1 MLTPLE
7 LNGKTFSKGFRG
19 YDTDEVNQFFSQISR
34 DYERLY
40 QDNVELKDS
49 VERVSSKL
57 EYYQR
62 MESTMQSTLVVAQET
77 ADEVKKSSL
86 QKAQVL
92 TQETELA
99 CNKQKESAIAFCNK
113 LRADTEAEITR
124 MKSEADAYAEK
135 VRKMADEYA
144 SKTRGDADDYGKS
157 TRTDA
162 DSYAQ
167 GLRSETDSKTSKL
180 REEVQS
186 FVDKMKS
193 MAEIE
198 VAKMKVEAEDNCKS
212 QLADSREQART
223 LTAEATAHAN
233 QVMADANQQSQNIV
247 AEATQK
253 AHEMIANAQKQSQ
266 DMIAEARQKSQDM
279 VAEATQKSQNMI
291 SEATEKSQ
299 KIMAEAT
306 EQSRSMVHEA
316 TERSRTLVQEATER
330 SNSMV
335 SEATERSNSM
345 IRESTERS
353 QRMVFV
359 AETKAAAAMDTY
371 NTMVNK
377 ANSQSKQLK
386 SLLQSQLSL
395 YDNFEAE
402 YAVDQIVQPKLQAV
416 KKAEPFLETKAE
428 PVVAGADDGVASF
441 VEAEKAE
448 PVKEEDV
455 AEEIRTAP
463 EVKPVPA
470 VAAEDRVST
479 GEFVS
484 NVPQQNIA
492 EAENTTAKDETIS
505 DTGAGMPAREPVAEE
520 AEVKSAAET
529 PKEVQA
535 KVNFTEAAKANAAAA
550 AEAKSVFAA
559 ENPVAAEAKKNPSEA
574 DRSSAGEGNGYGG
587 TRKPLFTR
595 FNPRGPLVFNRNGFP
610 RKNADLRVALS
621 ELQKSAEL
629 RPQSGET
636 DPGLKNAE
644 TKPGPQDTDPKP
656 EENKEV

>member
-19 YDTDEVNQFFSQISR
+19 YDTEEVNQFFSQISR

-49 VERVSSKL
+49 VERVSARL
-57 EYYQR
+57 EYYQK

-77 ADEVKKSSL
+77 ADEVKKNSL
-86 QKAQVL
+86 QKAEML
-92 TQETELA
+92 TKETEMA
-99 CNKQKESAIAFCNK
+99 CNKQKETAVSFCNK

-124 MKSEADAYAEK
+124 MKSEADAYAYK

-144 SKTRGDADDYGKS
+144 AKTRGEADSYGKT

-162 DSYAQ
+162 DSYAS
-167 GLRSETDSKTSKL
+167 GLRSKTDSSTSKL
-180 REEVQS
+180 REETQS

-193 MAEIE
+193 LAEIE
-198 VAKMKVEAEDNCKS
+198 VARMKVEAEDSCKS

-233 QVMADANQQSQNIV
+233 QVVADANQQSQNIV
-247 AEATQK
+247 AEATKK

-266 DMIAEARQKSQDM
+266 DMMSEARQKSQDM

-299 KIMAEAT
+299 KIMAEAA
-306 EQSRSMVHEA
+306 EQSRSMV
-316 TERSRTLVQEATER
+316 REATER

-335 SEATERSNSM
+335 KEATERS
-345 IRESTERS
+345 
-353 QRMVFV
+353 QKMVFV
-359 AETKAAAAMDTY
+359 AEAKAAAAMDTY

-402 YAVDQIVQPKLQAV
+402 YAVEQIVQPKLQAV
-416 KKAEPFLETKAE
+416 RKAEPVLETQAE
-428 PVVAGADDGVASF
+428 PVVAATDDGVGDFADAGSPGP
-441 VEAEKAE
+441 AQA
-448 PVKEEDV
+448 DAV
-455 AEEIRTAP
+455 AA
-463 EVKPVPA
+463 EVKPV
-470 VAAEDRVST
+470 S
-479 GEFVS
+479 
-484 NVPQQNIA
+484 
-492 EAENTTAKDETIS
+492 EAK
-505 DTGAGMPAREPVAEE
+505 PPAEE
-520 AEVKSAAET
+520 AVSPGRLAGNVQRQNAAVAEYATAQEAADNNDTSVMPDGETVKAAAEVKPAAEVAQEE
-529 PKEVQA
+529 PA
-535 KVNFTEAAKANAAAA
+535 RINFNTAAEADAAAA
-550 AEAKSVFAA
+550 GEKT
-559 ENPVAAEAKKNPSEA
+559 NPAEA
-574 DRSSAGEGNGYGG
+574 DRNPDAPGNGYGV
-587 TRKPLFTR
+587 TRKPLFSR
-595 FNPRGPLVFNRNGFP
+595 FNPRGSMVFNRNGFP

-621 ELQKSAEL
+621 ELQKTAEP

-636 DPGLKNAE
+636 VSEPEKEEVKLGLQNA
-644 TKPGPQDTDPKP
+644 DPKP
-656 EENKEV
+656 EENKEA

>member
-1 MLTPLE
+1 MLTPLD

-49 VERVSSKL
+49 VERVSAKL

-92 TQETELA
+92 TRETELA
-99 CNKQKESAIAFCNK
+99 CNKQKEAAVSFCNK

-144 SKTRGDADDYGKS
+144 SKTRGEADDYGKS

-162 DSYAQ
+162 DSYAT
-167 GLRSETDSKTSKL
+167 GLRSKTDSSTSKL
-180 REEVQS
+180 REETQS
-186 FVDKMKS
+186 FVNKMKS
-193 MAEIE
+193 LAEIE
-198 VAKMKVEAEDNCKS
+198 VARMKVEAEDSCKS

-223 LTAEATAHAN
+223 LTAEASAHAN

-279 VAEATQKSQNMI
+279 MAEATQKSQTMI
-291 SEATEKSQ
+291 TEATQKSQ
-299 KIMAEAT
+299 QMVAEAT
-306 EQSRSMVHEA
+306 EQSRSLVREA
-316 TERSRTLVQEATER
+316 TERSQK
-330 SNSMV
+330 
-335 SEATERSNSM
+335 
-345 IRESTERS
+345 
-353 QRMVFV
+353 MVFV

-371 NTMVNK
+371 NTMVSK

-402 YAVDQIVQPKLQAV
+402 YAVDQLVQPKLQAV
-416 KKAEPFLETKAE
+416 RTAEPVLETKAE
-428 PVVAGADDGVASF
+428 PVKAEIVAEDENKSVTENTEKNITAAAPAGEV
-441 VEAEKAE
+441 VEEEPEIKPVAE
-448 PVKEEDV
+448 PVKEE
-455 AEEIRTAP
+455 TA
-463 EVKPVPA
+463 
-470 VAAEDRVST
+470 
-479 GEFVS
+479 
-484 NVPQQNIA
+484 N
-492 EAENTTAKDETIS
+492 
-505 DTGAGMPAREPVAEE
+505 
-520 AEVKSAAET
+520 
-529 PKEVQA
+529 
-535 KVNFTEAAKANAAAA
+535 VNFPEA
-550 AEAKSVFAA
+550 AEANATAA
-559 ENPVAAEAKKNPSEA
+559 EENSALADKDRAPADETQDSVSEDKPSV
-574 DRSSAGEGNGYGG
+574 SKSNGHAGM
-587 TRKPLFTR
+587 RKPLFSR
-595 FNPRGPLVFNRNGFP
+595 FNPRGPMVFNRNGFP

-621 ELQKSAEL
+621 ELQKSAEP
-629 RPQSGET
+629 RSQGAEAKSEAA
-636 DPGLKNAE
+636 AE
-644 TKPGPQDTDPKP
+644 TVKPEHQNAAPKP
-656 EENKEV
+656 EGNKES

>member
-19 YDTDEVNQFFSQISR
+19 YDTEEVNQFFSQISR

-49 VERVSSKL
+49 VERVSARL
-57 EYYQR
+57 EYYQK

-77 ADEVKKSSL
+77 ADEVKKNSL
-86 QKAQVL
+86 QKAEML
-92 TQETELA
+92 TKETEMA
-99 CNKQKESAIAFCNK
+99 CNKQKETAVSFCNK

-124 MKSEADAYAEK
+124 MKSEADAYADK

-144 SKTRGDADDYGKS
+144 AKTRGEADSYGKT

-162 DSYAQ
+162 DSYAS
-167 GLRSETDSKTSKL
+167 GLRSKTDSSTSKL
-180 REEVQS
+180 REETQS

-193 MAEIE
+193 LAEIE
-198 VAKMKVEAEDNCKS
+198 VARMKVEAEDSCKS

-233 QVMADANQQSQNIV
+233 QVVADANQQSQNIV
-247 AEATQK
+247 AEATKK

-266 DMIAEARQKSQDM
+266 DMMSEARQKSQDM

-299 KIMAEAT
+299 KIMAEAA

-316 TERSRTLVQEATER
+316 TERSNSMVKEATER

-335 SEATERSNSM
+335 KEATERS
-345 IRESTERS
+345 
-353 QRMVFV
+353 QKMVFV
-359 AETKAAAAMDTY
+359 AEAKAAAAMDTY

-402 YAVDQIVQPKLQAV
+402 YAVEQIVQPKLQAV
-416 KKAEPFLETKAE
+416 RKAEPVLETQAE
-428 PVVAGADDGVASF
+428 PVVAATDDGVGDFADAGSPGP
-441 VEAEKAE
+441 AQA
-448 PVKEEDV
+448 DAV
-455 AEEIRTAP
+455 AA
-463 EVKPVPA
+463 EVKPV
-470 VAAEDRVST
+470 S
-479 GEFVS
+479 
-484 NVPQQNIA
+484 
-492 EAENTTAKDETIS
+492 EAKPS
-505 DTGAGMPAREPVAEE
+505 AEE
-520 AEVKSAAET
+520 AVSPGRLAGNVQRQNAAVAEYATAQEAADNNDTSVMPDGETVKAAAEVKPAAEVAQEE
-529 PKEVQA
+529 PA
-535 KVNFTEAAKANAAAA
+535 RINFNTAAEADAAAA
-550 AEAKSVFAA
+550 GEKT
-559 ENPVAAEAKKNPSEA
+559 NPAEA
-574 DRSSAGEGNGYGG
+574 DRNPDAPGNGYGV
-587 TRKPLFTR
+587 TRKPLFSR
-595 FNPRGPLVFNRNGFP
+595 FNPRGSMVFNRNGFP

-621 ELQKSAEL
+621 ELQKTAEP

-636 DPGLKNAE
+636 VSEPEKEEVKLGLQNA
-644 TKPGPQDTDPKP
+644 DPKP
-656 EENKEV
+656 EENKEA

>member
-19 YDTDEVNQFFSQISR
+19 YDTEEVNQFFSQISR

-49 VERVSSKL
+49 VERVSARL
-57 EYYQR
+57 EYYQK

-77 ADEVKKSSL
+77 ADEVKKNSL
-86 QKAQVL
+86 QKAEML
-92 TQETELA
+92 TKETEMA
-99 CNKQKESAIAFCNK
+99 CNKQKETAVSFCNK

-124 MKSEADAYAEK
+124 MKSEADAYADK

-144 SKTRGDADDYGKS
+144 AKTRGEADSYGKT

-162 DSYAQ
+162 DSYAS
-167 GLRSETDSKTSKL
+167 GLRSKTDSSTSKL
-180 REEVQS
+180 REETQS

-193 MAEIE
+193 LAEIE
-198 VAKMKVEAEDNCKS
+198 VARMKVEAEDSCKS

-233 QVMADANQQSQNIV
+233 QVVADANQQSQNIV
-247 AEATQK
+247 AEATKK

-266 DMIAEARQKSQDM
+266 DMMSEARQKSQDM

-299 KIMAEAT
+299 KIMAEAA

-316 TERSRTLVQEATER
+316 TERSNSMVKEATER

-335 SEATERSNSM
+335 KEATERSNSM
-345 IRESTERS
+345 
-353 QRMVFV
+353 VFV
-359 AETKAAAAMDTY
+359 AEAKAAAAMDTY

-402 YAVDQIVQPKLQAV
+402 YAVEQIVQPKLQAV
-416 KKAEPFLETKAE
+416 RKAEPVLETQAE
-428 PVVAGADDGVASF
+428 PVVAATDDGVGDFADAGSPGP
-441 VEAEKAE
+441 AQA
-448 PVKEEDV
+448 DAV
-455 AEEIRTAP
+455 AA
-463 EVKPVPA
+463 EVKPV
-470 VAAEDRVST
+470 S
-479 GEFVS
+479 
-484 NVPQQNIA
+484 
-492 EAENTTAKDETIS
+492 EAKPS
-505 DTGAGMPAREPVAEE
+505 AEE
-520 AEVKSAAET
+520 AVSPGRLAGNVQRQNAAVAEYATAQEAADNNDTSVMPDGETVKAAAEVKPAAEVAQEE
-529 PKEVQA
+529 PA
-535 KVNFTEAAKANAAAA
+535 RINFNTAAEADAAAA
-550 AEAKSVFAA
+550 GEKT
-559 ENPVAAEAKKNPSEA
+559 NPAEA
-574 DRSSAGEGNGYGG
+574 DRNPDAPGNGYGV
-587 TRKPLFTR
+587 TRKPLFSR
-595 FNPRGPLVFNRNGFP
+595 FNPRGSMVFNRNGFP

-621 ELQKSAEL
+621 ELQKTAEP

-636 DPGLKNAE
+636 VSEPEKEEVKLGLQNA
-644 TKPGPQDTDPKP
+644 DPKP
-656 EENKEV
+656 EENKEA